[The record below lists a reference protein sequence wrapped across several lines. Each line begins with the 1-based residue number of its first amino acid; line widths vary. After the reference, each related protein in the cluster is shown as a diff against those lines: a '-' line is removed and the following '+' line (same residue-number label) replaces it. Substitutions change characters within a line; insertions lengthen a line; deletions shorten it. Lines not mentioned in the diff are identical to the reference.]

1 MNGIFDSWLDK
12 LIWKWKT
19 KQISKRFERGVKP
32 TQDEWNHLAKPFLR
46 ETMQNIRKN
55 CPFNK
60 EK

>member
-19 KQISKRFERGVKP
+19 KQISKRFAIGINP

-55 CPFNK
+55 CPFHK